1 MRASE
6 CSGFSV
12 ERDQASFYIMDN
24 MRKRHMNVIAAA
36 AFLLA
41 AIFNAYAFH
50 LGPVRG
56 VPSDL
61 SVYALPDGTLPQLCL
76 SGGGEDDSSHDR
88 AKHCDFCRII
98 AMPGLPGGP
107 SDTLGVP
114 AFATSVA
121 YAAPSSALPVQ
132 RSVCAPRARS
142 PPATLLS

>member
-1 MRASE
+1 MKQMRH
-6 CSGFSV
+6 
-12 ERDQASFYIMDN
+12 RN
-24 MRKRHMNVIAAA
+24 LNLLAAA

-41 AIFNAYAFH
+41 AVLNAYAFRI
-50 LGPVRG
+50 GSVSQ
-56 VPSDL
+56 VPADL
-61 SVYALPDGTLPQLCL
+61 SAYALPDGTLPELCL
-76 SGGGEDDSSHDR
+76 SGEGGDNGGHDR
-88 AKHCDFCRII
+88 SKHCDFCRII

-132 RSVCAPRARS
+132 RSVRAPRARS